1 MSMVKANDKAQNDI
15 FAKIQ
20 APSNLVP
27 VQSMQMNSAGQ
38 ITPGPVVYQS
48 LSTMQQPQMSQMPQM
63 PQMQMNMQ
71 PSMGMAGMPCFNAN
85 MSTKC
90 ANTNCT
96 NCYNR

>member
-48 LSTMQQPQMSQMPQM
+48 LSTMQQPQMPPMAQMSQM

-71 PSMGMAGMPCFNAN
+71 PGVGMTWMPCFNTN
-85 MSTKC
+85 MSNKC
-90 ANTNCT
+90 SNTN
-96 NCYNR
+96 